1 MPGVRQ
7 RCGLR
12 GRPALADGGLTV
24 YGRHLYRVRA
34 LPLCG
39 HHCAFGRIVRM
50 IEIENLTLVYPDG
63 TRAVSEL
70 SLSLKEGESVAL
82 VGANGAGK
90 TTMLLSLVGI
100 IPPTAGKITVCGVT
114 LEQNTVEQVRA
125 QAGLVFQNPD
135 DQLFMPVIREDVAF
149 GPRNFGKSREE
160 TEKIVAEVLSHL
172 RISHLA
178 DKSPTKM
185 SGGEKRMAAIATVL
199 AMEPKVMLFDEP
211 TAFLDPK
218 ARRNLINV
226 LHSLPQ
232 TKLIATHD
240 LAFACETCSRVIVLQ
255 NGQIVADGKPM
266 DILYDRRLME
276 TYDMEAI
283 GYMPQ
288 ALQI

>member
-1 MPGVRQ
+1 M
-7 RCGLR
+7 
-12 GRPALADGGLTV
+12 
-24 YGRHLYRVRA
+24 
-34 LPLCG
+34 
-39 HHCAFGRIVRM
+39 M
-50 IEIENLTLVYPDG
+50 EIEDLTLVYPDG
-63 TRAVSEL
+63 TQAVCNL
-70 SLSLKEGESVAL
+70 NLKLKDGESVAL

-100 IPPTAGKITVCGVT
+100 IHPTTGQITVDGVKMSRD
-114 LEQNTVEQVRA
+114 TVEKIRTLV
-125 QAGLVFQNPD
+125 GLVFQNPD

-160 TEKIVAEVLSHL
+160 TEKIVTKTLSRL
-172 RISHLA
+172 GIAHLA
-178 DKSPTKM
+178 DKSPMKM

-199 AMEPKVMLFDEP
+199 AMEPKIMLFDEP

-240 LAFACETCSRVIVLQ
+240 LPFACETCSRVIVMQ
-255 NGQIVADGKPM
+255 NGRIAADGKPAE
-266 DILYDRRLME
+266 ILYDQGLME
-276 TYDMEAI
+276 KCDMEAI

-288 ALQI
+288 V